1 MTIKSRAMGVGLK
14 RLGDGVGLQFYKGVV
29 CRIFGWRGFKHSDF
43 ETRWTQAIETPSPR
57 QQQHD
62 NQRMDE
68 RVGAQ
73 VGGSHGR
80 PFGPPLFTM
89 YFLSKHGEKIG
100 WLGGGSNH
108 ALIHDKGNWTIYY
121 LPTQTYFS

>member
-1 MTIKSRAMGVGLK
+1 MDVGLK
-14 RLGDGVGLQFYKGVV
+14 RLGDGVGIQFYKGVV

-43 ETRWTQAIETPSPR
+43 ETRWTQAIKTPSPR

-73 VGGSHGR
+73 VGGLYGR

-89 YFLSKHGEKIG
+89 YFLSKHGEKKG

-108 ALIHDKGNWTIYY
+108 ALIHNKGNWTIYY